1 MSTEQAISPA
11 TVSKSTPRKRKAKS
25 PTKALV
31 IAAACS
37 TAALAVILS
46 HDPTLIS
53 WNKAWPGLI
62 HPLLRMLSFLGIGLV
77 IGIAVEG
84 MGWAPLLATFVRPIM
99 RFGNLKDESGAAF
112 TTAFFSGTAANTML
126 MTFWKEKRISLQ
138 EMKLSYLIN
147 TGLPVFLLHLP
158 TTFFI
163 IVPMTRTAGVIYL
176 SLNAIAALL
185 RTILL
190 LLWTR
195 IRLSPQRSESKAT
208 SEAKHSRL
216 TVAKIL
222 HAFRRRFIRICTVT
236 APVYFLIYALNQ
248 AGMFEYL
255 RTAAAG
261 WVTSTY
267 LPVEAVS
274 VVVFAVAAEFTTG
287 IAAAGALL
295 DGGALT
301 TQQLVLALVLG
312 TIVATPIRALRHQLP
327 SQTGVFSFKIGFPM
341 LLMSQA
347 LRIGSLIGIT
357 AGYLWLFS

>member
-1 MSTEQAISPA
+1 MSQKPTTISSA
-11 TVSKSTPRKRKAKS
+11 QSKRKSKSPI
-25 PTKALV
+25 KALI
-31 IAAACS
+31 IAALCS
-37 TAALAVILS
+37 LTALAVILS
-46 HDPTLIS
+46 NDPTLLS
-53 WNKAWPGLI
+53 WDKAWPGLI
-62 HPLLRMLSFLGIGLV
+62 RPLLRMLGFLGIGLIV
-77 IGIAVEG
+77 GITVEG
-84 MGWAPLLATFVRPIM
+84 MGWAPLLATLVRPVM

-126 MTFWKEKRISLQ
+126 MTFWKEDKISLQ

-163 IVPMTRTAGVIYL
+163 IVPMTRTAGIIYL
-176 SLNAIAALL
+176 SLNGAAALL
-185 RTILL
+185 RTLL
-190 LLWTR
+190 LLIWTR
-195 IRLSPQRSESKAT
+195 ITLAPQAKTTQIEESRANRTT
-208 SEAKHSRL
+208 SA
-216 TVAKIL
+216 VKIIR
-222 HAFRRRFIRICTVT
+222 AFKKRFIRICTIT

-261 WVTSTY
+261 WVTSAY

-301 TQQLVLALVLG
+301 TSQLVLALVLG

-341 LLMSQA
+341 LLTSQV
-347 LRIGSLIGIT
+347 LRISSLILVTVLYIWF
-357 AGYLWLFS
+357 AG

>member
-1 MSTEQAISPA
+1 MSQSA
-11 TVSKSTPRKRKAKS
+11 TSQPQSTPRRRKAKS
-25 PTKALV
+25 PIKALI
-31 IAAACS
+31 IAALCS
-37 TAALAVILS
+37 LIALAVILF
-46 HDPTLIS
+46 HDPSLLTWS
-53 WNKAWPGLI
+53 KAWPGLVR
-62 HPLLRMLSFLGIGLV
+62 PLLRMLGFLGIGLV
-77 IGIAVEG
+77 VGIAVEG
-84 MGWAPLLATFVRPIM
+84 MGWAPLLATFVRPVM
-99 RFGNLKDESGAAF
+99 RFGNLTDESGAAF

-126 MTFWKEKRISLQ
+126 MTFWKEKKISLQ

-163 IVPMTRTAGVIYL
+163 IVPMTRTAGIIYL
-176 SLNAIAALL
+176 SLNGLAALI
-185 RTILL
+185 RTLGLL
-190 LLWTR
+190 VWTR
-195 IRLSPQRSESKAT
+195 VRLVPRTNCAEMPTQQAHRTT
-208 SEAKHSRL
+208 SAAKVFS
-216 TVAKIL
+216 
-222 HAFRRRFIRICTVT
+222 AFRKKFTRICTIT

-255 RTAAAG
+255 RTTAAG
-261 WVTSTY
+261 WVTSAY

-301 TQQLVLALVLG
+301 TPQLVLALVLG

-347 LRIGSLIGIT
+347 LRISSLIGVTIL
-357 AGYLWLFS
+357 YLWIAG

>member
-1 MSTEQAISPA
+1 MSHASIS
-11 TVSKSTPRKRKAKS
+11 TSSSTSRKRKSKS
-25 PTKALV
+25 PIKALI
-31 IAAACS
+31 IAITCS
-37 TAALAVILS
+37 LTALAVILTN
-46 HDPTLIS
+46 DPSLIL
-53 WNKAWPGLI
+53 WDKAWPGLI
-62 HPLLRMLSFLGIGLV
+62 RPLLRMLGFLGIGLIV
-77 IGIAVEG
+77 GITVEG
-84 MGWAPLLATFVRPIM
+84 MGWAPLLATLVRPVM

-126 MTFWKEKRISLQ
+126 MTFWKEKKISLQ

-163 IVPMTRTAGVIYL
+163 IVPMTRTAGAIYL
-176 SLNAIAALL
+176 SLNGIAALL
-185 RTILL
+185 RTFLL
-190 LLWTR
+190 LIWTR
-195 IRLSPQRSESKAT
+195 IKLAPHAAT
-208 SEAKHSRL
+208 SAAENQPAHRKTSAAKVL
-216 TVAKIL
+216 D
-222 HAFRRRFIRICTVT
+222 AFRKRFLRICTIT

-255 RTAAAG
+255 RTTAAG
-261 WVTSTY
+261 WITSAY

-301 TQQLVLALVLG
+301 TEQLVLALVLG

-347 LRIGSLIGIT
+347 LRISCLICVTSLYIWI
-357 AGYLWLFS
+357 AG

>member
-1 MSTEQAISPA
+1 MSHATTIS
-11 TVSKSTPRKRKAKS
+11 TSRKRKAKRS
-25 PTKALV
+25 GKALI
-31 IAAACS
+31 IAATCS
-37 TAALAVILS
+37 LTALTVILS
-46 HDPTLIS
+46 NDPSLLL
-53 WNKAWPGLI
+53 WGKAWPGLI
-62 HPLLRMLSFLGIGLV
+62 RPLLRMLCFLGIGLV
-77 IGIAVEG
+77 VGIAVEG
-84 MGWAPLLATFVRPIM
+84 MGWAPLLATLVRPVM

-126 MTFWKEKRISLQ
+126 MTFWKENKISLQ

-163 IVPMTRTAGVIYL
+163 IVPMTRTAGIIYL
-176 SLNAIAALL
+176 SLNGIAALI
-185 RTILL
+185 RTVGL

-195 IRLSPQRSESKAT
+195 ITFAPRNIDTGAT
-208 SEAKHSRL
+208 GQTANRKTSA
-216 TVAKIL
+216 AKIL
-222 HAFRRRFIRICTVT
+222 SAFRRRFTRICTVT

-255 RTAAAG
+255 RTSAAG
-261 WVTSTY
+261 WITSAY

-295 DGGALT
+295 DGGSLT
-301 TQQLVLALVLG
+301 TTQLVLALVLG

-327 SQTGVFSFKIGFPM
+327 SQTGVFTFKIGFPM
-341 LLMSQA
+341 LLMSQL
-347 LRIGSLIGIT
+347 LRISSLVCVTIL
-357 AGYLWLFS
+357 YLWIAN

>member
-1 MSTEQAISPA
+1 MSHQSASTAPA
-11 TVSKSTPRKRKAKS
+11 SRKRKPKS
-25 PTKALV
+25 PVKALV
-31 IAAACS
+31 IAALCS
-37 TAALAVILS
+37 LTALAVILS
-46 HDPTLIS
+46 NDPSLLS
-53 WNKAWPGLI
+53 WGKAWPGLLR
-62 HPLLRMLSFLGIGLV
+62 PLLRMLGFLGIGLI

-84 MGWAPLLATFVRPIM
+84 MGWAPLLATLVRPVM

-126 MTFWKEKRISLQ
+126 MTFWKENKISLQ

-163 IVPMTRTAGVIYL
+163 IVPMTRTASIIYL
-176 SLNAIAALL
+176 SLTGAAALL
-185 RTILL
+185 RTLL
-190 LLWTR
+190 LLIWTR
-195 IRLSPQRSESKAT
+195 VTLAPQGGGAEVNETHADRTT
-208 SEAKHSRL
+208 SA
-216 TVAKIL
+216 AKIMR
-222 HAFRRRFIRICTVT
+222 AFKKRFTRICTIT
-236 APVYFLIYALNQ
+236 APVYFFIYALNQ
-248 AGMFEYL
+248 PGMFEYL

-261 WVTSTY
+261 WVTSAY

-301 TQQLVLALVLG
+301 TSQLVLALVLG

-341 LLMSQA
+341 LLTSQA
-347 LRIGSLIGIT
+347 LRISSLILVT
-357 AGYLWLFS
+357 ALYLWVAG

>member
-1 MSTEQAISPA
+1 MSQKPA
-11 TVSKSTPRKRKAKS
+11 TTTSAPRKRKPKS
-25 PTKALV
+25 PVKALV
-31 IAAACS
+31 IAALCCL
-37 TAALAVILS
+37 TALAVILS
-46 HDPTLIS
+46 NDPTLLS

-62 HPLLRMLSFLGIGLV
+62 RPLLRMLGFLGIGLIV
-77 IGIAVEG
+77 GIAVEG
-84 MGWAPLLATFVRPIM
+84 MGWAPLLATLVRPVM
-99 RFGNLKDESGAAF
+99 KFGNLKDESGAAF

-126 MTFWKEKRISLQ
+126 MTFWKEEKISLQ

-163 IVPMTRTAGVIYL
+163 IVPMTRTAGIIYL
-176 SLNAIAALL
+176 SLNGAAALL
-185 RTILL
+185 RTLL
-190 LLWTR
+190 LLIWTR
-195 IRLSPQRSESKAT
+195 ITLAPQARVTQTEEARANRTT
-208 SEAKHSRL
+208 SA
-216 TVAKIL
+216 AKIMR
-222 HAFRRRFIRICTVT
+222 AFKKRFTRICTIT

-261 WVTSTY
+261 WVTSAY

-301 TQQLVLALVLG
+301 TSQLVLALVLG

-341 LLMSQA
+341 LLTSQA
-347 LRIGSLIGIT
+347 LRISSLILVT
-357 AGYLWLFS
+357 ALYLWFAG

>member
-1 MSTEQAISPA
+1 MSQKSIPKPA
-11 TVSKSTPRKRKAKS
+11 RAKRSKKSAAK
-25 PTKALV
+25 PLA
-31 IAAACS
+31 IAALCS
-37 TAALAVILS
+37 ITALSVILTN
-46 HDPTLIS
+46 DPSLLS
-53 WNKAWPGLI
+53 WAQAWPGLVR
-62 HPLLRMLSFLGIGLV
+62 PLVRMLGFLGIGLV
-77 IGIAVEG
+77 VGIAVEG
-84 MGWAPLLATFVRPIM
+84 MGWAPLLATLVRPLM

-126 MTFWKEKRISLQ
+126 MTFWKDNKISLQ

-163 IVPMTRTAGVIYL
+163 IVPMTRTAGLIYL
-176 SLNAIAALL
+176 SLNGLAAFI
-185 RTILL
+185 RTMLL

-195 IRLSPQRSESKAT
+195 CTLQPHNIAGEPQQQRQQQRITPSQIMTRFK
-208 SEAKHSRL
+208 
-216 TVAKIL
+216 
-222 HAFRRRFIRICTVT
+222 RRFIRICTIT
-236 APVYFLIYALNQ
+236 APVYFLIYAVNQ

-261 WVTSTY
+261 WITTMY

-295 DGGALT
+295 ENGALT
-301 TQQLVLALVLG
+301 TSQLVLALVLG

-341 LLMSQA
+341 LLTSQA
-347 LRIGSLIGIT
+347 LRIGSLLAVT
-357 AGYLWLFS
+357 AGYLLMFV